1 MDIDIASSPA
11 DRIASFGAGP
21 LITGT
26 SDHHG
31 SFSVVGFPGRGEL
44 ADDGRVWG
52 AWLADRFAAA
62 RHYRSVLGGSSGAR
76 LRDRTPNKITTANS
90 RPAGQFPRFGEIG
103 VHGDRDCVWSAA
115 VAEFCRSAKQ

>member
-1 MDIDIASSPA
+1 MDLDITSSPA
-11 DRIASFGAGP
+11 DRIASLGAGQ

-44 ADDGRVWG
+44 DDDGRAWG

-62 RHYRSVLGGSSGAR
+62 RHYPMVLGGLSGAR
-76 LRDRTPNKITTANS
+76 LRDRKPNHALQATPVGAGLVVLS
-90 RPAGQFPRFGEIG
+90 RRPGVPALGR
-103 VHGDRDCVWSAA
+103 
-115 VAEFCRSAKQ
+115 